1 MLYVY
6 NTITKEYSR
15 HRSAEAAGHKFNR
28 LKASLEAK
36 AQPGDYVAILWEKA
50 GKMIPIYKH
59 EFDTGETYH
68 SAAMARIMAQL

>member
-6 NTITKEYSR
+6 NTVTKENSR

-28 LKASLEAK
+28 LKASLESKAK
-36 AQPGDYVAILWEKA
+36 PGDYVALLWEKA
-50 GKMIPIYKH
+50 GKMIPLYKH
-59 EFDTGETYH
+59 EFATGETCH